1 MLAIV
6 RALEDAEIY
15 HASGLR
21 TPGINADWL
30 ALTSPLALSPSR
42 FTI

>member
-1 MLAIV
+1 VFAIV

-21 TPGINADWL
+21 TTGINADRL
-30 ALTSPLALSPSR
+30 VHTSPLALSPSR